1 MVKVTFCCGLIDI
14 RKAFN
19 AAGILLWCQVLIMI
33 IGIAVATTRDPMR
46 KPNPLLIYSI
56 IQFFS
61 IPGALGFLCYCCK
74 PDSKNVDGFKL
85 MLTVYV
91 VTQMGL
97 MGAMTGLLVP

>member
-1 MVKVTFCCGLIDI
+1 MVKVTFCCGLVDI

-19 AAGILLWCQVLIMI
+19 AAGILLCCQLLIFI
-33 IGIAVATTRDPMR
+33 IGIAVATTQNPRR
-46 KPNPLLIYSI
+46 KPSPLLIYSI

-61 IPGALGFLCYCCK
+61 IPGALVYLWFCCK
-74 PDSKNVDGFKL
+74 PNSENVDGFKL
-85 MLTVYV
+85 ILTVYV